1 MTSSLA
7 GTNRYTINGLTN
19 QKFYNVNN
27 AQDLISAQIGN
38 PYTKATTLAT
48 TTTFISPHLTLGSI
62 VMNSML
68 SSSSVMLAS
77 TSLTYNITIE
87 NTNNIDGFLLKFNNY
102 HYIFS
107 PTLTC
112 YINTVKISCNSIE
125 SQTIFLAF
133 PNPTTNQLIVTIQ
146 NLVNFIQPSSWTL
159 KSVQTSVTNSVTSYS
174 DVDLYFNDGA
184 TLAPFLPSSLAMR
197 IILPFNYV
205 QSGPVTFQAI
215 IDSQFGSFLPINS
228 LALNFTTHTSSCQ
241 LLSSPFVSTLSV
253 TCTFSQSMNYN
264 MKLQLYHSKFPNT
277 PISVGTSNIFIYP
290 TPGDGCSNQMCDS
303 CSYANGQ

>member
-1 MTSSLA
+1 VTSSLA

-19 QKFYNVNN
+19 QKFYNVNS

-38 PYTKATTLAT
+38 PYTKATTLPT

-87 NTNNIDGFLLKFNNY
+87 NTNNIDGFLLRFNNY

-112 YINTVKISCNSIE
+112 NINAVKINCNSVD
-125 SQTIFLAF
+125 SHTIFLAF

-146 NLVNFIQPSSWTL
+146 NLVNFIQPSSWAL

-174 DVDLYFNDGA
+174 DVDLYFDDGA
-184 TLAPFLPSSLAMR
+184 TLAPFLPSSLAIR
-197 IILPFNYV
+197 IILPLNYV

-215 IDSQFGSFLPINS
+215 IDS
-228 LALNFTTHTSSCQ
+228 
-241 LLSSPFVSTLSV
+241 
-253 TCTFSQSMNYN
+253 
-264 MKLQLYHSKFPNT
+264 
-277 PISVGTSNIFIYP
+277 
-290 TPGDGCSNQMCDS
+290 
-303 CSYANGQ
+303 